1 MYNEKKRGAVVEMV
15 TTTTP
20 VGEKK
25 RGKRL
30 RSRSRAVT

>member
-1 MYNEKKRGAVVEMV
+1 MRKREERVVKMV